1 MLTEYEVRQRVEL
14 IESSELPTMRKV
26 RGLLRL
32 ARALKTKARPLIHA
46 RALSAQ
52 ARDCNT
58 ASHLDRMVRS
68 LRMLYEEVR
77 LVASRILAGLSPV
90 PQYRLSLA

>member
-1 MLTEYEVRQRVEL
+1 MLTEYEVRQNVEK
-14 IESSELPTMRKV
+14 IEMSLMPTMRKV
-26 RGLLRL
+26 RAVLRL
-32 ARALKTKARPLIHA
+32 ARGLKGKARSLIHA

-58 ASHLDRMVRS
+58 AAHLDRMVRS

-77 LVASRILAGLSPV
+77 LAASRILAGLSPR
-90 PQYRLSLA
+90 PQFNLSLA